1 MTELILLLY
10 VRVIIRDKLDK
21 LVLDFFFLINTNVK

>member
-10 VRVIIRDKLDK
+10 VGIIIRDKLDK
-21 LVLDFFFLINTNVK
+21 LVLDFFFLINTTVK